1 MKENSCLSNEFQLF
15 LGHNIKDYKNFK
27 CKAAILP
34 NFGGCLVAKQSVKE
48 GEELLRIPET
58 LFITLSVAI
67 NKLPILRE
75 VKSNLNVQ
83 KKSILA
89 FFLYKERNDSSSFYN
104 CYLNSI
110 PKLYSN
116 TITWQESQF
125 NLLRDE
131 LKSKH
136 QKKQRKLLSEF
147 EVIKNYISSNKDYS
161 HIFEGINEA
170 QFLQLAAMIESRTL
184 FFKNEQDST
193 SEVGAMIPF
202 YDLANHT
209 FMEGT
214 DHFKYFYFDQIS
226 KEYVMRAYKNF
237 IEDEQIFITYGNYN
251 NEHFLDYYGFIPF
264 SNQREALQFTIQS
277 DELPKILGKDFTKR
291 LRENSLIGQQ
301 ILNHFYVG
309 QNLKPNIIIEVEEA
323 SQSFSWETITFLQ
336 VFSLDLNI
344 NSLIPSSESSKQK
357 AYKPDNK
364 SQKQAVKSAPQK
376 SELAAPQKSELAAI
390 LEAFNSNQIEN
401 QSYFNNQRYQ
411 QYAQNIKQYLQ
422 SLYKEIKFSEKSI
435 NINQNQF
442 TTLLAI
448 EFTQKEIK
456 IVDSCKF

>member
-1 MKENSCLSNEFQLF
+1 MEENSCLSKEFQLF
-15 LGHNIKDYKNFK
+15 LENNIKDYKNFK
-27 CKAAILP
+27 CKAAVLS
-34 NFGGCLVAKQSVKE
+34 NFGGCLVAKQSVNE

-67 NKLPILRE
+67 TKLPILRE

-89 FFLYKERNDSSSFYN
+89 FFLFKEKKDASSFYH

-110 PKLYSN
+110 PKQYTN
-116 TITWQESQF
+116 TITWQEIQF

-131 LKSKH
+131 LKTKH
-136 QKKQRKLLSEF
+136 QKKQQKLLSEF
-147 EVIKNYISSNKDYS
+147 DAIKNYISSNKDYS

-170 QFLQLAAMIESRTL
+170 EFLQLVAMIESRTL

-209 FMEGT
+209 FMEGI

-226 KEYVMRAYKNF
+226 KEYVMRAYKHF
-237 IEDEQIFITYGNYN
+237 VAEEQIFITYGNYN

-264 SNQREALQFTIQS
+264 NNQREALQFTIQS
-277 DELPKILGKDFTKR
+277 DQLPKILGKDFTKK

-301 ILNHFYVG
+301 ILNHFYAG
-309 QNLKPNIIIEVEEA
+309 QNLKPNIVIEIEEA

-336 VFSLDLNI
+336 VFSLDLDI
-344 NSLIPSSESSKQK
+344 NQLKTTSETSKQKSNKFDNKSSKQPAK
-357 AYKPDNK
+357 STSQK
-364 SQKQAVKSAPQK
+364 SQ
-376 SELAAPQKSELAAI
+376 LAAI

-401 QSYFNNQRYQ
+401 QSYFNQQLYK

-422 SLYKEIKFSEKSI
+422 SLYKDIKFSEKSI
-435 NINQNQF
+435 DINQNQF
-442 TTLLAI
+442 CTLLATD
-448 EFTQKEIK
+448 FTQKEMK
-456 IVDSCKF
+456 IVDNCKF